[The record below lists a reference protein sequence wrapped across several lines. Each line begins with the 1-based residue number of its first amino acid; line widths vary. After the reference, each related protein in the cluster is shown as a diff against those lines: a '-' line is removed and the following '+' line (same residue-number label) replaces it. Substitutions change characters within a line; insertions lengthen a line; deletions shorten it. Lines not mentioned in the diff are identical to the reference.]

1 MEITV
6 KQADECFL
14 ILNNEKNSSI
24 FDKCIKIHNL
34 LNGENDELT
43 VGQLKDFVGE
53 FTKHFNTTF
62 DTEKE
67 VKGYVLSSVITAKDI
82 ALIEQEVKKNTKWL
96 LFATALMY
104 RDERVTE
111 IEHYTDAHIRHKM
124 TIFSD
129 VEINQVIGIL
139 LSISKEFT
147 DAFGNENLFEFK

>member
-1 MEITV
+1 MEITL
-6 KQADECFL
+6 KQADDCFS

-24 FDKCIKIHNL
+24 FDKFIKINTIL
-34 LNGENDELT
+34 KGENENLT
-43 VGQLKDFVGE
+43 VGQLLAFAKE
-53 FTKHFNTTF
+53 FTAYFKTSF
-62 DTEKE
+62 DAEKE
-67 VKGYVLSSVITAKDI
+67 VKGYVLENDITAKDI